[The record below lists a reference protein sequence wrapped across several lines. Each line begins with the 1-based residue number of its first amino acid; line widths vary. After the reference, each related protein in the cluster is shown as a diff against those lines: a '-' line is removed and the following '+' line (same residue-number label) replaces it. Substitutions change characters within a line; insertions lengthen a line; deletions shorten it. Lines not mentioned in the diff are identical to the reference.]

1 MVIETF
7 VWRKIMEELYPKR
20 NILCIDLKS
29 FFAYCECV
37 ERGLD
42 PFTVP
47 LVVAN
52 KNQGNGAITLAITPC
67 LKKLGIASRTRLYD
81 IPAHIKYTIVPP
93 RMKLYLAKSKEV
105 VNIYLD
111 YVSENDLHVYSID
124 ECFLDVTDY
133 LKLYK
138 KSDYELAEDIL
149 KTIYQKTGLT
159 ANCGIGPN
167 MLLAKVA
174 MDTEAKKY
182 KNGIA
187 KWTYEDIPTKLW
199 PITPLSK
206 MWGIGPRMEKNLN
219 ILKIYSV
226 GELAHYDRHILKDK
240 FGVMGT
246 ELWNHAN
253 GIDLSRINDYKV
265 LPKDKSYS
273 HSQVL
278 FKDYNENNIKLIIN
292 EMVELLAG
300 RLRQNKKQATI
311 IGLGIGYSKDI
322 QGGFYHTTKLDAPTD
337 SPSEIRHFCEIIFDR
352 YYTFLPIRKVTISCG
367 GLQPKKGV
375 QLDLFHALDK
385 IEEETKINTAIDEIK
400 NKFGKNSIIK
410 ASSLLPDSTAIERN
424 QKIGGHHE

>member
-1 MVIETF
+1 
-7 VWRKIMEELYPKR
+7 MENLYPKR

-29 FFAYCECV
+29 FFASCECV

-52 KNQGNGAITLAITPC
+52 KNQGNGAITLAITPY
-67 LKKLGIASRTRLYD
+67 LKAKGIASRTRLYD
-81 IPAHIKYTIVPP
+81 IPTNIKYTIVPP

-111 YVSENDLHVYSID
+111 YVADSDLHIYSID
-124 ECFLDVTDY
+124 ECFLDVTNY

-138 KSDYELAEDIL
+138 KSDYELAEEIL

-167 MLLAKVA
+167 MLLAKIA

-187 KWTYEDIPTKLW
+187 KWNYEDIPMKLW

-206 MWGIGPRMEKNLN
+206 MWGIGPRMEKRLNTLHIYKVGDLAKCDRNL
-219 ILKIYSV
+219 
-226 GELAHYDRHILKDK
+226 LKDK
-240 FGVMGT
+240 FGIMGT

-253 GIDLSRINDYKV
+253 GIDLSRIADYKQIA
-265 LPKDKSYS
+265 KDKSYS
-273 HSQVL
+273 HSQIL
-278 FKDYNENNIKLIIN
+278 FKDYNETNIKLIIS
-292 EMVELLAG
+292 EMIDLLAI
-300 RLRQNKKQATI
+300 RLRENNKQTSV
-311 IGLGIGYSKDI
+311 IGLGITYSKEI
-322 QGGFYHTTKLDAPTD
+322 QSGFYHSTKLSSPTD
-337 SPSEIRHFCEIIFDR
+337 SPKEIMRYCDILFDR
-352 YYTFLPIRKVTISCG
+352 YYDYLPIRKVTVSCG
-367 GLQPKKGV
+367 GLQEKNGI
-375 QLDLFHALDK
+375 QLNLFNNLEQMEKENKMNA
-385 IEEETKINTAIDEIK
+385 TIDEIK
-400 NKFGKNSIIK
+400 NKFGKNSVVK
-410 ASSLLPDSTAIERN
+410 ASSLLPDSTALERN